1 MSELGLFFVYFRLTV
16 FNWNLFFCRE
26 LCWIFLSLVSMRILT
41 IYTCSFNINTKS
53 YLYIYAFIRCC
64 ATSSKCLMEHSTSC
78 EMLITATVLLRG
90 CSCSVNCSHCSINHW
105 TSIWCLCTVDR
116 YFANLFQTCLIAF
129 SALTLLVGRQEG
141 HPACKNWVVGC
152 WHGYL
157 SGARCR
163 RAYGPADATATHC
176 LLLQ

>member
-1 MSELGLFFVYFRLTV
+1 
-16 FNWNLFFCRE
+16 
-26 LCWIFLSLVSMRILT
+26 MRILT

-105 TSIWCLCTVDR
+105 TSDGIYDRRTAFARTTCVVNNLAWRTEVLRLACAKKTVVR
-116 YFANLFQTCLIAF
+116 PIVNRVPVFVVSVLLTGISLICF
-129 SALTLLVGRQEG
+129 
-141 HPACKNWVVGC
+141 
-152 WHGYL
+152 
-157 SGARCR
+157 R
-163 RAYGPADATATHC
+163 RV
-176 LLLQ
+176 